1 MSPVIHKLA
10 AGSRFLILLAVVG
23 CFAVAT
29 TLLCYG
35 LENTR
40 EMVLQA
46 VQGYFAGVG
55 SKKLQLKCIELVD
68 IFLLATVF
76 YITAL
81 GLYELFIDD
90 TIPVPAWLEV
100 HSLDD
105 LKEKLI
111 GVVVTVLAVLF
122 LGQIVTWD
130 GERDL
135 LGYGV
140 AIGAVIVALTFYSRK
155 SKDKAKGPSAK

>member
-1 MSPVIHKLA
+1 MIHKLT
-10 AGSRFLILLAVVG
+10 AGSRFLILIAVVG
-23 CFAVAT
+23 CFVVAT
-29 TLLCYG
+29 TLLLYG
-35 LENTR
+35 VEHTR
-40 EMVLQA
+40 EMVMLA
-46 VQGYFAGVG
+46 VRGYFAGSG
-55 SKKLQLKCIELVD
+55 SKKLQLECIELVD

-90 TIPVPAWLEV
+90 TIPVPAWLQI

-105 LKEKLI
+105 LKDKLI
-111 GVVVTVLAVLF
+111 GVVITVLAVLF

-140 AIGAVIVALTFYSRK
+140 AIGAVIVALTFYGRK
-155 SKDKAKGPSAK
+155 SKDKTKLPAAE